1 MMAQEFVERR
11 EDYQGE
17 KRRMDDMLLKGFIDL
32 SNRIASM
39 ETTLKEQV
47 DTIKKYNNFGTRLVS
62 LEEFRQRQIDTCAK
76 IQDEKERK
84 RFPWS
89 AVIVGIIVAFATTTM
104 NYFIFK

>member
-1 MMAQEFVERR
+1 MMAQEFSERR

-84 RFPWS
+84 RFPWN
-89 AVIVGIIVAFATTTM
+89 AVIVGVIVAFATTAM
-104 NYFIFK
+104 NYWIFA

>member
-39 ETTLKEQV
+39 
-47 DTIKKYNNFGTRLVS
+47 
-62 LEEFRQRQIDTCAK
+62 
-76 IQDEKERK
+76 
-84 RFPWS
+84 
-89 AVIVGIIVAFATTTM
+89 
-104 NYFIFK
+104 

>member
-76 IQDEKERK
+76 IQDEKQRRK
-84 RFPWS
+84 FPWN
-89 AVIVGIIVAFATTTM
+89 AVIVGVIVAFATTAM